1 MGGGGYHIDP
11 DTSGGNLP
19 GAAERDDGRFCGSSD
34 HQVLAGLAGLDGVRG
49 KDRGEE
55 EKNTELSLLILL
67 PLSYFVGVRTK
78 KFGIYL
84 DKTQIT

>member
-55 EKNTELSLLILL
+55 EKKIFL
-67 PLSYFVGVRTK
+67 PFLFKSGK
-78 KFGIYL
+78 KE
-84 DKTQIT
+84 

>member
-1 MGGGGYHIDP
+1 MLPAVTCRAVQMGGGGYHIDP

-55 EKNTELSLLILL
+55 EKNIPSL
-67 PLSYFVGVRTK
+67 PV
-78 KFGIYL
+78 
-84 DKTQIT
+84 